1 MVRLNGTG
9 IQDEWLR
16 VSWLER
22 QGSEAGWSNRW
33 SNVIRQQSG
42 DTPRIMCRD
51 EVGQS
56 LQGRVRFVLR
66 VRLQHVNNS
75 DCYIGA
81 ISARRRGLGI
91 FAVASLTRMPHKHAH
106 AGLILLG
113 RLPVGR
119 SVQNSMSSSPLI
131 VQRRAASWKREAESR
146 LQGRLSPAWRKRCKG
161 HE

>member
-16 VSWLER
+16 LRWLER
-22 QGSEAGWSNRW
+22 QGSEAGWSNWR

-56 LQGRVRFVLR
+56 LKGRVRFVLR

-75 DCYIGA
+75 DCYRGSF
-81 ISARRRGLGI
+81 SARRRGLGI
-91 FAVASLTRMPHKHAH
+91 FAVASLTRMPNKQPYD
-106 AGLILLG
+106 GLILPG
-113 RLPVGR
+113 RLTEDDQFR
-119 SVQNSMSSSPLI
+119 N
-131 VQRRAASWKREAESR
+131 K
-146 LQGRLSPAWRKRCKG
+146 
-161 HE
+161 